1 MCEHHC
7 CETQEH
13 GHKHKHGASP
23 MKRVAVAFA
32 VTAAV
37 MLFPVPFVLKI
48 AIFLAAYLLSGGDV
62 LLRALKNIIKGENLS
77 KDDFDQLVQLG
88 KTKIQEMIEGVKNNS
103 FPIQPKKTYS
113 SKGSLNDR
121 SCDRCSYRDI
131 CYRKDEDYIILP
143 KVENNKNN
151 NVED

>member
-1 MCEHHC
+1 MQIENIYDK
-7 CETQEH
+7 EYITKIKGVFNGISFANLEAFS
-13 GHKHKHGASP
+13 KTYASENN
-23 MKRVAVAFA
+23 M
-32 VTAAV
+32 
-37 MLFPVPFVLKI
+37 
-48 AIFLAAYLLSGGDV
+48 
-62 LLRALKNIIKGENLS
+62 IKGENLS
-77 KDDFDQLVQLG
+77 KDDFDQYVQLG
-88 KTKIQEMIEGVKNNS
+88 KTKIEEMIEGVKNNS

-113 SKGSLNDR
+113 KQGSLNDR